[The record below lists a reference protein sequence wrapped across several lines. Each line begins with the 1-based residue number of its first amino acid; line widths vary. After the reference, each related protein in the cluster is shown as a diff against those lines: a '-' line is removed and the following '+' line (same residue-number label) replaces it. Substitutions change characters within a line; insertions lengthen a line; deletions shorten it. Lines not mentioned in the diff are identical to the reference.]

1 MKIEARKWLTE
12 LAQDKSD
19 RKRTSV
25 YVSETIL
32 NEFKEICGEGNV
44 SKMLE
49 KLMRE
54 FNQNF
59 RDSGDDNSDKNA

>member
-1 MKIEARKWLTE
+1 MKIEARKWLAE

-32 NEFKEICGEGNV
+32 NEFKEICGEGGV

-59 RDSGDDNSDKNA
+59 RDSSDGDSDKNA